1 MENEQLPNEILKEP
15 EKPTGPEGKDEVAEL
30 SDKDIELT
38 EVEII
43 NNEQGSFLR
52 LLEVKDEDLPTVTI
66 VTPTYKREDTFEIAV
81 RNYKNFNYPRDKLF
95 WKILDDSPT
104 NKIQKLLP
112 EYDNTIEY
120 IHYKNEKNETSEKVK
135 MTIGKKRNILA
146 SKCTT
151 EVICHM
157 DDDDFYYADSVKIRV
172 IAMMTYK
179 KPVSGC
185 LQYNCYNIIDD
196 SQFIARSNKK
206 IMNIGEASLCYMK
219 KYWDKFKFNDE
230 DTYEESVYFFG
241 GKQSN
246 FVNVPCFW
254 IMLNITHKNN
264 LSGRKAISPILNF
277 SFLDTLSVDDF
288 EFIKSIKLKLMLK
301 DKDNEKAL
309 KHLKEIQNSKNPEKI
324 IDKLSIDIRKNIFI
338 REYLNVIP
346 TKTTCSAEDYLIICM
361 PGQFMKELNFEK
373 ETELIEFV
381 KANKNKYRFTIYT
394 DCEKGYSFSGITLSP
409 YWKWRTGNKYNKC
422 LIYCDPSYL
431 KYRINA
437 NELIFYNKYDFNT
450 PEMKMHNNLTIVKE
464 LSN

>member
-1 MENEQLPNEILKEP
+1 MENEQLPEEILKDKVSEP
-15 EKPTGPEGKDEVAEL
+15 I
-30 SDKDIELT
+30 DKDIELT

-112 EYDNTIEY
+112 ENDNTIEY
-120 IHYKNEKNETSEKVK
+120 IHYKNEKVK
-135 MTIGKKRNILA
+135 MTIGKKRNVLA

-219 KYWDKFKFNDE
+219 K
-230 DTYEESVYFFG
+230 
-241 GKQSN
+241 
-246 FVNVPCFW
+246 
-254 IMLNITHKNN
+254 
-264 LSGRKAISPILNF
+264 IL
-277 SFLDTLSVDDF
+277 
-288 EFIKSIKLKLMLK
+288 
-301 DKDNEKAL
+301 
-309 KHLKEIQNSKNPEKI
+309 
-324 IDKLSIDIRKNIFI
+324 
-338 REYLNVIP
+338 
-346 TKTTCSAEDYLIICM
+346 
-361 PGQFMKELNFEK
+361 G
-373 ETELIEFV
+373 
-381 KANKNKYRFTIYT
+381 
-394 DCEKGYSFSGITLSP
+394 
-409 YWKWRTGNKYNKC
+409 
-422 LIYCDPSYL
+422 
-431 KYRINA
+431 
-437 NELIFYNKYDFNT
+437 
-450 PEMKMHNNLTIVKE
+450 
-464 LSN
+464 

>member
-1 MENEQLPNEILKEP
+1 MENEQLPEEMLKN
-15 EKPTGPEGKDEVAEL
+15 EVAEL

-38 EVEII
+38 EVDII

-81 RNYKNFNYPRDKLF
+81 RNYKNFNYPREKLF

-112 EYDNTIEY
+112 ENDSTIEY
-120 IHYKNEKNETSEKVK
+120 IHCTNEKVK

-264 LSGRKAISPILNF
+264 LSGRKAISPVLNF

-373 ETELIEFV
+373 ETELIDFV
-381 KANKNKYRFTIYT
+381 KANKNKYRFTVYT

-422 LIYCDPSYL
+422 LVYCDQSYL
-431 KYRINA
+431 KYKINA
-437 NELIFYNKYDFNT
+437 NELIFYNKYDFDT

-464 LSN
+464 LSNE